1 MGDLDKA
8 LADISFIRQQMAT
21 TKEFRGLGPMTMALT
36 AILAFITGG
45 LQYIFPQLAA
55 TPFAFFSSWIVTA
68 IIATLLVGGEMIARS
83 RRHHQGMADEM
94 VLAAMSHLLPA
105 GIIGALLLTA
115 FAFYAPDLYWL
126 LPPLWLMLVGCCLF
140 AALRILPPSLAIG
153 AAAYVVLGFATFIF
167 TVQSRDL
174 SPLAMAL
181 PFGCAQS
188 LMAFLLYTAK
198 GKKNA

>member
-21 TKEFRGLGPMTMALT
+21 TKEFRGLGPMTMAIT

-45 LQYIFPQLAA
+45 LQYIFPQLSA
-55 TPFAFFSSWIVTA
+55 TPFAFFSSWIATA
-68 IIATLLVGGEMIARS
+68 IIATILVGAEMIARS
-83 RRHHQGMADEM
+83 KRHHQGIADEM

-140 AALRILPPSLAIG
+140 AALRILPSSLAIG

-167 TVQSRDL
+167 TVQSREL
-174 SPLAMAL
+174 SPLSMAL
-181 PFGCAQS
+181 TFGSAQT
-188 LMAFLLYTAK
+188 LMALLLYTAK